1 VHGLFVEDAPIK
13 SGLLLTPAAQDD
25 GYLTAAEIF
34 KLQFRGRM
42 VVISA
47 CKTAP
52 GISSTGE
59 GIVAFN
65 RSFLYAGSPSVV
77 TTIWN
82 VDDNSTATFMDIF
95 YRNLEKNESIA
106 DSLRVTQNEMIRLGY
121 TPFDWAAFI
130 LTGKY

>member
-1 VHGLFVEDAPIK
+1 
-13 SGLLLTPAAQDD
+13 
-25 GYLTAAEIF
+25 
-34 KLQFRGRM
+34 
-42 VVISA
+42 
-47 CKTAP
+47 
-52 GISSTGE
+52 
-59 GIVAFN
+59 VAFN

-106 DSLRVTQNEMIRLGY
+106 DSLRVTQNEMISLGY
-121 TPFDWAAFI
+121 APFDWATFI